1 MNTSANKTVT
11 QRLREAIAPQKVV
24 NRVRTAMIGTTT
36 FVEACMLS
44 CLNVYADEPSDPK
57 AVVVN
62 IMNTLIGLFPA
73 IGIVI
78 AAIGAFKLFMAFRN
92 DQPDAYS
99 GAAKDIV
106 IGVVLVIF
114 KGFIWGPL
122 KTALGV
128 G

>member
-11 QRLREAIAPQKVV
+11 QKLREAIAPQKVV
-24 NRVRTAMIGTTT
+24 DRVRTAMIGTTT
-36 FVEACMLS
+36 FVESCMLS
-44 CLNVYADEPSDPK
+44 CLNAYATPSSTDPK
-57 AVVVN
+57 EVVVS
-62 IMNTLIGLFPA
+62 IMDTLVDLFPA

-106 IGVVLVIF
+106 VGVVLVIF
-114 KGFIWGPL
+114 KTFVWNAL
-122 KTALGV
+122 KTALK
-128 G
+128 